1 MTVIITRM
9 SQEKDIILCVWVGGR
24 VMWVDVYV
32 CGCADLFYWLECT
45 VTLARMNQISVIK
58 EPSIT
63 PIIVILYMTH

>member
-1 MTVIITRM
+1 
-9 SQEKDIILCVWVGGR
+9 
-24 VMWVDVYV
+24 MWVDVYVYV

-63 PIIVILYMTH
+63 PIIVIFKHYPHYCDFIHDPLITVL